1 MSDSI
6 EYILAERAKKDAS
19 IREALAVY
27 HDLCFDGDYLAAGSL
42 KLEDCDTIVCMDGPD
57 GTRLRA
63 GRRFEHVVVLRDWT
77 NTQHVAVFL
86 RQVEIHDKV
95 LYRQILAAMKGG
107 SR

>member
-1 MSDSI
+1 MTNSI
-6 EYILAERAKKDAS
+6 EYVLAQRAKKDAS

-27 HDLCFDGDYLAAGSL
+27 PDLCFDGDYLAACSL
-42 KLEDCDTIVCMDGPD
+42 KPEDCDTIVCVDGPD

-63 GRRFEHVVVLRDWT
+63 GRRFENVVVLRDWP

-86 RQVEIHDKV
+86 MQVEIHDKA
-95 LYRQILAAMKGG
+95 LYRQILAALKGG